1 MAFNIRR
8 MAAARDTLAVAMDN
22 LKKYPWMAAKI
33 NSQLIYLP
41 EVEQDAVTAIMRS
54 RMNGHDA
61 DNVIAIFDR
70 FTCPECKRVGRACQ
84 CKQAEPVA

>member
-8 MAAARDTLAVAMDN
+8 MAAARDALAVAMDN
-22 LKKYPWMAAKI
+22 LTKYPWMAARI

-41 EVEQDAVTAIMRS
+41 ETEQDAVTAIMRS
-54 RMNGHDA
+54 RMNAHEA

-70 FTCPECKRVGRACQ
+70 FTCKQCGRVGRACQ